1 MYIQPMTKEEAA
13 EILGITPRTVERYAA
28 QGLLHPKYQKGARG
42 KVADFSER
50 EVKNLKKKLAVA
62 AVSKPVVAPKP
73 LTAPFYHKLT
83 LSVEEAAALA
93 GLSMG
98 FLEQAIEEGTLKV
111 VKKDGK
117 LNIKRKDLEEF
128 VEKL

>member
-1 MYIQPMTKEEAA
+1 MYIPLMTKEEAA

-28 QGLLHPKYQKGARG
+28 QGMLHPKYKKGSRG
-42 KVADFSER
+42 RIADFSER
-50 EVKNLKKKLAVA
+50 EVKRLKKQLSIA
-62 AVSKPVVAPKP
+62 AAQKPAPVPKT

-93 GLSMG
+93 GLSKD

>member
-1 MYIQPMTKEEAA
+1 MTKEEAA
-13 EILGITPRTVERYAA
+13 EALGVAPRTVERYAA

-42 KVADFSER
+42 KIADFSER
-50 EVKNLKKKLAVA
+50 EVKSLKKQLSIA
-62 AVSKPVVAPKP
+62 AAQKPAAAPKP

-93 GLSMG
+93 GLSKG

-128 VEKL
+128 IEKL

>member
-1 MYIQPMTKEEAA
+1 MTKEEAA
-13 EILGITPRTVERYAA
+13 EALGVSTRSVDRYAA
-28 QGLLHPKYQKGARG
+28 QGLLTLKYKKGVRG

-50 EVKNLKKKLAVA
+50 EVRKLKRQLSAGE
-62 AVSKPVVAPKP
+62 APKRGAVP
-73 LTAPFYHKLT
+73 KTLTAPFYHKLT

-93 GLSMG
+93 GLSKA

-111 VKKDGK
+111 MKKDGK
-117 LNIKRKDLEEF
+117 LNIKRKDLEQF

>member
-1 MYIQPMTKEEAA
+1 
-13 EILGITPRTVERYAA
+13 
-28 QGLLHPKYQKGARG
+28 
-42 KVADFSER
+42 
-50 EVKNLKKKLAVA
+50 
-62 AVSKPVVAPKP
+62 
-73 LTAPFYHKLT
+73 
-83 LSVEEAAALA
+83 VEEAAALA
-93 GLSMG
+93 GLSKG